1 MPRRLSLALIAL
13 LGIVT
18 LSSCAPQPS
27 APSDKVLVA
36 ASIAP
41 LADFVRQVGGDRV
54 EVELL
59 VPPGA
64 SPHTYELRPSQL
76 RMLSRAHLLVLN
88 GVGLEYWS
96 DKVVE
101 ASGNPD
107 LLVVDTSVGLEILAA
122 GEHEGHQAV
131 GNPHVWLSPL
141 NAIHQVERIRD
152 ALSQVDPDGA
162 AVYGANAERY
172 IAELRGLHAEFLRR
186 SDAFSR
192 RQIVTFHAA
201 WEYFARDY
209 GLEVAAVVETTPG
222 REPSPA
228 DIAVVVET
236 VKRIGA
242 RAIFAEPQFSP
253 KAAEVIAAES
263 GAQVLFLNPLGFPPD
278 YSYLEM
284 MRANFREIE
293 QALK

>member
-1 MPRRLSLALIAL
+1 MLRNRPLALAVAL
-13 LGIVT
+13 VT
-18 LSSCAPQPS
+18 VLLTACAAHSP
-27 APSDKVLVA
+27 AASDKTLVA

-41 LADFVRQVGGDRV
+41 LADFARQVGGDRV
-54 EVELL
+54 QVELL

-64 SPHTYELRPSQL
+64 SPHTYELTPSQL
-76 RMLSRAHLLVLN
+76 RILSRAHLLVLN

-96 DKVVE
+96 DKVVA
-101 ASGNPD
+101 ASGSPN
-107 LLVVDTSVGLEILAA
+107 LRVVDTSVGLDILA
-122 GEHEGHQAV
+122 GDEHDAA

-152 ALSQVDPDGA
+152 ALSEADPDGA
-162 AVYGANAERY
+162 AVYADNAERY
-172 IAELRGLHAEFLRR
+172 IAELNALHADFLRR
-186 SDAFSR
+186 TEGFSSR
-192 RQIVTFHAA
+192 EIVTFHAA
-201 WEYFARDY
+201 WAYFARDY

-228 DIAVVVET
+228 DIAAIVET

-242 RAIFAEPQFSP
+242 KAIFAEPQFSS

-284 MRANFREIE
+284 MRANFGEIE
-293 QALK
+293 RALK